1 MSTEPRETANDQHGS
16 RGNSRTG
23 WGLPLFSLAMGGV
36 RWAASWVGGHPLAG
50 LVSFVIMAA
59 FGAVFVLGG
68 AAASRTPPSAPSPE
82 SRT

>member
-1 MSTEPRETANDQHGS
+1 MPTEPCETANDQHES

-36 RWAASWVGGHPLAG
+36 LWVGGHPLAG

-59 FGAVFVLGG
+59 FGAVFVL
-68 AAASRTPPSAPSPE
+68 APWPE